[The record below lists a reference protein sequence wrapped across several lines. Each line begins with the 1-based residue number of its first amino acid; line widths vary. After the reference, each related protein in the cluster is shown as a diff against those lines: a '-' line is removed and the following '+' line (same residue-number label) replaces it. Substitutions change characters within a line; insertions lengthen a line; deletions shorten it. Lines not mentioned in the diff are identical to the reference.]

1 MGLGGPYFSDC
12 LSFPGPNEHLAG
24 QKSPTVH
31 CVWGGEGLCVR
42 GVANAKKSGLGEH
55 GDPQDREE

>member
-1 MGLGGPYFSDC
+1 MALTLVTAFPFLGQMSIWQGRKAQLYM
-12 LSFPGPNEHLAG
+12 
-24 QKSPTVH
+24 